1 MNVNVEE
8 QVTRVIAGIG
18 PLREEAMAQA
28 AGRLDRLTK
37 PQGSLGRL
45 EKLAVQLAGIR
56 GEPTPQFPRK
66 AAVVMAGDHGVCEEG
81 VSAYPPEVTPQM
93 VLNMLSGGAAINVLA
108 RQAGADVYCVDVGIN
123 GDVRHPDL
131 IERKVRRGTANMCAG
146 PAMTREEA
154 LRSLAVGAEVAGML
168 ADRGVALIA
177 AGEMGIGNTTPS
189 AAIAAVLAGA
199 PVDAVVGRGTGLD
212 DKGLSVKRD
221 AVRRAIEVNR
231 PNPEDPVDVM
241 AKVGG
246 LEIAA
251 LAGLM
256 LGAAAN
262 RIPVVI
268 DGFISSA
275 AALAAVRLCPAVQA
289 CLIASHMSEERGHA
303 VVLEALGLEPPIR
316 LDMRLGEGSGA
327 ALGFHLVE
335 AASRLIGE
343 MATFDSAGVSRRR
356 EN

>member
-1 MNVNVEE
+1 MNVEE
-8 QVTRVIAGIG
+8 KIARVIADIG
-18 PLREEAMAQA
+18 PLHEDAMTKA
-28 AGRLDRLTK
+28 ADRLDRLTK

-45 EKLAVQLAGIR
+45 EQLAVQLAGIR
-56 GEPTPQFPRK
+56 GESLPRFPRK

-81 VSAYPPEVTPQM
+81 VSAYPAEVTPQM
-93 VLNMLSGGAAINVLA
+93 VLNMLGGGAAINVLA
-108 RQAGADVYCVDVGIN
+108 RQAGADVFCVDVGIS

-154 LRSLAVGAEVAGML
+154 LRSLAVGMEVAGLL
-168 ADRGVALIA
+168 AGRGVTLVA

-189 AAIAAVLAGA
+189 AAIAAVLAGV
-199 PVDAVVGRGTGLD
+199 PVETVVGRGTGLD
-212 DKGLSVKRD
+212 DERLAVKRE
-221 AVRRAIEVNR
+221 AVRRAIAVNR
-231 PNPEDPVDVM
+231 PDSDDPVDVL

-256 LGAAAN
+256 LGAAAR

-275 AALAAVRLCPAVQA
+275 AALAAVRLCPAVLSY
-289 CLIASHMSEERGHA
+289 LIASHLSEERGHA
-303 VVLEALGLEPPIR
+303 VVLDALGLAPPIR

-327 ALGFHLVE
+327 VLGFHLVE
-335 AASRLIGE
+335 AAARLIGE

-356 EN
+356 ED

>member
-1 MNVNVEE
+1 MNAEKQFSYVV
-8 QVTRVIAGIG
+8 AGIG
-18 PLREEAMAQA
+18 PLDENAMAQA
-28 AGRLDRLTK
+28 AERLDRLTK

-56 GEPTPQFPRK
+56 GEPLPCFPRK

-81 VSAYPPEVTPQM
+81 VSAYPAEVTPQM

-108 RQAGADVYCVDVGIN
+108 RQAGADVWCVDVGIN

-154 LRSLAVGAEVAGML
+154 LRSLIVGADVAGML
-168 ADRGVALIA
+168 ADRGVTLIA

-199 PVDAVVGRGTGLD
+199 PAEAVVGRGTGLD
-212 DKGLSVKRD
+212 DAGLEVKRE

-231 PNPEDPVDVM
+231 PNPDDPVDVL

-256 LGAAAN
+256 LGAASR

-275 AALAAVRLCPAVQA
+275 AALAAVKLCPAA
-289 CLIASHMSEERGHA
+289 LSYLIASHLSEERGHK

-327 ALGFHLVE
+327 ALGFHFVE
-335 AASRLIGE
+335 AASRLIAE

-356 EN
+356 ED